1 MSDKL
6 HVNLTGRD
14 SQIRIGWQKLVPGS
28 EVSCLC
34 FLGVTHASASHFI
47 SNTQDER
54 RVVHGLQ
61 RATDDRRIPD
71 GVSQHLAHQLEEN
84 VDLDALVELA
94 SQTCM
99 PPVPEGHPAIS
110 FDQGHSVRLAVAR
123 DAAFSMYY
131 TEYVPHYTAVHQSSF
146 IISTCGHVPSM
157 GELLFLLCFA
167 ELIDACTNASLRKCS
182 KGAQPCTAAPGRAC
196 HTHQ

>member
-1 MSDKL
+1 M
-6 HVNLTGRD
+6 
-14 SQIRIGWQKLVPGS
+14 
-28 EVSCLC
+28 
-34 FLGVTHASASHFI
+34 I
-47 SNTQDER
+47 SNAQDER

-71 GVSQHLAHQLEEN
+71 GVAQHLAHQLEEN

-131 TEYVPHYTAVHQSSF
+131 SEYVPHCTVVHPSSSSSPPVAMCPAWESF
-146 IISTCGHVPSM
+146 CSCSVLRH
-157 GELLFLLCFA
+157 
-167 ELIDACTNASLRKCS
+167 SLKH
-182 KGAQPCTAAPGRAC
+182 A
-196 HTHQ
+196 